1 MKVRQDA
8 WSHEDDLLLAETVL
22 RHIRDGSTQVA
33 AFDEVGDQLNR
44 TSAACGY
51 RWNAAVRNQYEQ
63 AVGIAK
69 KQRKEK
75 KRAAQSNVNKLEQVL
90 QAQPSVD
97 QQQQPILENER
108 EITSKYESR
117 SSITLD
123 DCISFLRNYR
133 SEHNPEIRKENNCL
147 NKENQELR
155 KKNEELTLKYEQL
168 MKRKQAF
175 EQDYKLL
182 MSVLNQARNM
192 SDKSIDEKKYYN

>member
-1 MKVRQDA
+1 VKVRQDA

-44 TSAACGY
+44 TSAACGF
-51 RWNAAVRNQYEQ
+51 RWNTSVRNQYEQ

-117 SSITLD
+117 TSITLD

-192 SDKSIDEKKYYN
+192 SEKSIDEKKYYN